1 MSLSFTELLLVGLIL
16 QYQLIFHSNKFI
28 YMYLYTSRIGLL
40 SKMEIFAVNRNSL
53 CQVTKNTKFFEI
65 FNRHKNLSNL
75 DDFT

>member
-28 YMYLYTSRIGLL
+28 YLYTSRIGLL
-40 SKMEIFAVNRNSL
+40 SKMEIFAVNRKSL
-53 CQVTKNTKFFEI
+53 CQVTKNTKIFEI